1 MRRRDLLIGACAL
14 PVLFTAQNVFA
25 RSVVHRLCVY
35 PGTGKAKIPYSD
47 FMSGFRPFA
56 NNFGDNLHLNVRLL
70 RSIDKLYETLAS
82 DNPPFVCFWSTSI
95 SSFFYGSG
103 AYSFSPCFKKGSR
116 YDC

>member
-35 PGTGKAKIPYSD
+35 PGTGKA
-47 FMSGFRPFA
+47 
-56 NNFGDNLHLNVRLL
+56 
-70 RSIDKLYETLAS
+70 LAS